1 MITRCFTTHAHA
13 RTTRRRAKALRH
25 VVAMAI
31 AMGCARGNAADAPV
45 PPPAPALSASLPPP
59 TTGQVML
66 TLNDIRIRDP
76 FVLPV
81 AAEQCYY
88 MYASTG
94 SSCPA
99 GTPLGFVAF
108 RSNDLQ
114 HWSEP
119 IRVFT
124 PPTDFWATRDYWA
137 PEVHP
142 YKDKYY
148 LFATLKAPNH
158 YRGTQ
163 IFAADTPAGPFTA
176 ISDRPATPEHWE
188 CLDGTLFV
196 ADDGTPY
203 IVFCHEWLQVHNGTI
218 CAMPLSDDLSRPAGR
233 PIYLF
238 SATDAPWGKKHP
250 FPAPGSKR
258 DYPTYVTDGPFLH
271 RSANG
276 RLFMLWS
283 SFGTDGYA
291 VGIAESNNGRIDG
304 DWQQHPEPLFA
315 KNGGHAMIFRSFQ
328 NQLFIALHAPNTGP
342 HERALFLPASEDANG
357 SLRMDQ

>member
-1 MITRCFTTHAHA
+1 MKKTCPIPPISSAQRHKPT
-13 RTTRRRAKALRH
+13 LRY
-25 VVAMAI
+25 AI
-31 AMGCARGNAADAPV
+31 AMALAVGCAHGNAADAP
-45 PPPAPALSASLPPP
+45 APPP
-59 TTGQVML
+59 TPAVHAPINPLNHSQKML
-66 TLNDIRIRDP
+66 NINDIRIRDP

-81 AAEQCYY
+81 AAEKCYY
-88 MYASTG
+88 MYASTE

-119 IRVFT
+119 SRVFT
-124 PPTDFWATRDYWA
+124 PPEGFWATRNYWA
-137 PEVHP
+137 PEVHT
-142 YKDKYY
+142 YNGKYY

-163 IFAADTPAGPFTA
+163 IFVANTPTGPFTA
-176 ISDRPATPEHWE
+176 ISDRPVTPEHWE

-196 ADDGTPY
+196 ADDATPY

-218 CAMPLSDDLSRPAGR
+218 CAMPLSADLSRAAGR

-250 FPAPGSKR
+250 FPAPGGKR
-258 DYPTYVTDGPFLH
+258 DYPTYVTDGPFLY

-283 SFGTDGYA
+283 SQGDQGYA
-291 VGIAESNNGRIDG
+291 VGIAESSNGRIDG
-304 DWQQHPEPLFA
+304 DWQQYPEPLFA

-328 NQLFIALHAPNTGP
+328 NQLYVALHAPNIGP
-342 HERALFLPASEDANG
+342 KERALFLPVSEEADG
-357 SLRMDQ
+357 SLRISQ